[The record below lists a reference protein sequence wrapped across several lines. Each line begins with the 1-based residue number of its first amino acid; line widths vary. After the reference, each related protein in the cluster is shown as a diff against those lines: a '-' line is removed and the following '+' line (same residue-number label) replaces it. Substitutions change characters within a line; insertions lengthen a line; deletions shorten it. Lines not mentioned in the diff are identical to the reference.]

1 MAAAIRT
8 RLTVPVLAL
17 ALGASSAGFAQEPA
31 PQAGWAPPIGP
42 NPVFDTAPAAA
53 PGHRLIVTD
62 LNLGPDAVGDPHSH
76 PWEEFLYVIAGEAL
90 VGLPGAEP
98 QVVSPGETFTIP
110 PRVVHTP
117 KAGPDG
123 VRAIVVRVHMADDPV
138 TLP

>member
-1 MAAAIRT
+1 MQAAFRT
-8 RLTVPVLAL
+8 RICLPLLGLT
-17 ALGASSAGFAQEPA
+17 LGACSAGFAQEPA
-31 PQAGWAPPIGP
+31 PQAAWAPPIGP
-42 NPVFDTAPAAA
+42 NAVFDTAPAAA

-98 QVVSPGETFTIP
+98 QVVSPGETFVIP